1 VSPTNANDYRVHS
14 LLRAHDWQHRP
25 QLDDV
30 CQWWH
35 QGGRGVC
42 ALIGMGGAGKTA
54 VAERFLRILPGG
66 LPDDPQVDKDS

>member
-1 VSPTNANDYRVHS
+1 MSNAGTSNYFVHT
-14 LLRAHDWQHRP
+14 LLRARDWQHRP

-30 CQWWH
+30 IEWW
-35 QGGRGVC
+35 QAGGRGVC